1 MPGHTEM
8 AGALTDGRGGRGVPG
23 HTDSDALETGR
34 VGVGGWRG
42 EAPGRTDQRCTGLRD
57 AQGFFFFFLFSFSFL
72 CFK

>member
-1 MPGHTEM
+1 MSGHTEM

-42 EAPGRTDQRCTGLRD
+42 EAPGRTDQRLMHR
-57 AQGFFFFFLFSFSFL
+57 A
-72 CFK
+72 